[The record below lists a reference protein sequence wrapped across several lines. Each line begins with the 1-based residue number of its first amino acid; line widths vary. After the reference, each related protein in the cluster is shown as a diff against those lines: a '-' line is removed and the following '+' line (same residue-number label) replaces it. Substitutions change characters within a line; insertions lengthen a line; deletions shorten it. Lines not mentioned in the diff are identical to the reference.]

1 MALMV
6 PHQTLQTTSLRR
18 TTTQA
23 SLVGPKS
30 HLRPS
35 TATFYQSL
43 KATSPNGVSSRTSL
57 RVVARAST
65 SEFVPNIGHGLG
77 DVTIFNAAGDPVL
90 FKHLWDQDNVP
101 HIPDHSLNFFILSFT
116 LFVSNFFFFETL
128 RLLLMNPFFFCSS
141 SRE

>member
-43 KATSPNGVSSRTSL
+43 KATSPNGVSIRTSL

-65 SEFVPNIGHGLG
+65 SEFVPNIGHVLG

-101 HIPDHSLNFFILSFT
+101 LFLTTPFISSFYLLLFSFF
-116 LFVSNFFFFETL
+116 FVLFFETL
-128 RLLLMNPFFFCSS
+128 RLLLMNPFFFS